1 MAEPS
6 ASTLP
11 GSTGDGSSGR
21 DESGRA
27 VRGSG
32 EGRSARRGESGPAR
46 TTPVDEVRT
55 VERDAWYDEVGRLY
69 ADASLAFDWLS
80 ACDEI
85 GQADEIRVVLRLD
98 RLDGSG
104 VRLETRLPRGEPR
117 LSSVR
122 TLIPGAG
129 WHERETAELYGVG
142 FLGPEGE
149 LLGERPLLIPAEGQP
164 GHPGGWPLRKDYV
177 LAARAVTPWPA
188 DAGGAEDARRRQAP
202 PGVPDPA
209 VWGARPADAGP
220 PEPAD
225 VVAPPGRRR
234 R

>member
-1 MAEPS
+1 MAELVP
-6 ASTLP
+6 
-11 GSTGDGSSGR
+11 
-21 DESGRA
+21 A
-27 VRGSG
+27 VH
-32 EGRSARRGESGPAR
+32 AP
-46 TTPVDEVRT
+46 DEVRS
-55 VERDAWYDEVGRLY
+55 VERDAWYDEVSRLY
-69 ADASLAFDWLS
+69 EVVSLAFDWLS

-104 VRLETRLPRGEPR
+104 VRLETRLPRGEAR
-117 LSSVR
+117 VRSVR
-122 TLIPGAG
+122 TVVPGAE
-129 WHERETAELYGVG
+129 WHERETAELYGVT
-142 FLGPEGE
+142 FLDPDGE
-149 LLGERPLLIPAEGQP
+149 PIPSRPLLLPAPGEP

-202 PGVPDPA
+202 AGVPDPA

-220 PEPAD
+220 PDPAE
-225 VVAPPGRRR
+225 VVSPPGRRR

>member
-1 MAEPS
+1 MAEP
-6 ASTLP
+6 AAPTLS
-11 GSTGDGSSGR
+11 GSTGERSGGP
-21 DESGRA
+21 DLSGHA
-27 VRGSG
+27 
-32 EGRSARRGESGPAR
+32 RS
-46 TTPVDEVRT
+46 TPGDEVRA
-55 VERDAWYDEVGRLY
+55 VEREAWYDEVTRLY

-85 GQADEIRVVLRLD
+85 GQADELRVVLRLD

-104 VRLETRLPRGEPR
+104 VRLETRLPRNEPR
-117 LSSVR
+117 LRSIS
-122 TLIPGAG
+122 TLIPGAA
-129 WHERETAELYGVG
+129 WHERETAELYGVT
-142 FLGPEGE
+142 FLGPDGE
-149 LLGERPLLIPAEGQP
+149 PLDARPLLLPAQGQP

-209 VWGARPADAGP
+209 VWGARPAEAGP
-220 PEPAD
+220 PDPAD

>member
-1 MAEPS
+1 MAEP
-6 ASTLP
+6 AAPTLP
-11 GSTGDGSSGR
+11 GSTGERSGGP
-21 DESGRA
+21 DL
-27 VRGSG
+27 
-32 EGRSARRGESGPAR
+32 SGPAR
-46 TTPVDEVRT
+46 STPGDEVRV
-55 VERDAWYDEVGRLY
+55 VEREVWYDEVTRLY

-85 GQADEIRVVLRLD
+85 GQTDELRVVLRLD

-104 VRLETRLPRGEPR
+104 VRLETRLPRNEPR
-117 LSSVR
+117 LRSIS
-122 TLIPGAG
+122 TIIPGAA

-220 PEPAD
+220 PDPAD